1 MTKCFKKKLNL
12 LMYKKVTEK
21 DKKIFIS
28 QQVQNEIDTKT
39 ADNT

>member
-21 DKKIFIS
+21 DKKNFHQS
-28 QQVQNEIDTKT
+28 ASTE
-39 ADNT
+39 